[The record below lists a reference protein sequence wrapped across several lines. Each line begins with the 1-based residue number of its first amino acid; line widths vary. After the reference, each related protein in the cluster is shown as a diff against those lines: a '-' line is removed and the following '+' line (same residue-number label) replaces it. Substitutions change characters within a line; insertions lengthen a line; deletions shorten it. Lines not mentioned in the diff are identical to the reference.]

1 MDDKQLETLL
11 KDSLQHSVGAQA
23 HVLDGL
29 ENRVLEKLDHPVTE
43 TAARPWALWFP
54 RVKLTFAFAGT
65 ALAALLIGV
74 FIGGYFPMPFNTP
87 AYQGV
92 TFIVAMPE
100 ANQVAVVGDFNGWQP
115 ASLSRDSNGIWSL
128 KVDLS
133 PGRYEYAFV
142 VDGVA
147 WRPDPRADEYV
158 KSYGFT
164 NSVKYVNAEGET
176 S

>member
-1 MDDKQLETLL
+1 MDDKQLEALL
-11 KDSLQHSVGAQA
+11 KDSLQQSVAAQDR
-23 HVLDGL
+23 VLDGF
-29 ENRVLEKLDHPVTE
+29 EHRVLQKLDPSKTK
-43 TAARPWALWFP
+43 TAARPWSLWFP
-54 RVKLTFAFAGT
+54 QLRLTFAFAGT

-74 FIGGYFPMPFNTP
+74 FIGGYFPMPFVEHG
-87 AYQGV
+87 YQGV
-92 TFIVAMPE
+92 TFVVAMPE
-100 ANQVAVVGDFNGWQP
+100 AHEVAVVGDFNGWKP
-115 ASLSRDSNGIWSL
+115 AALSKDSNGIWSL
-128 KVDLS
+128 KVDLP

-164 NSVKYVNAEGET
+164 NSVKYVSAEGET